1 MLKHLWILPCALL
14 AIPALCAGQDVQ
26 PKPSFQ
32 EEFYLC
38 RKVG

>member
-14 AIPALCAGQDVQ
+14 AIPALCAGQDVAAQ
-26 PKPSFQ
+26 TCFQ